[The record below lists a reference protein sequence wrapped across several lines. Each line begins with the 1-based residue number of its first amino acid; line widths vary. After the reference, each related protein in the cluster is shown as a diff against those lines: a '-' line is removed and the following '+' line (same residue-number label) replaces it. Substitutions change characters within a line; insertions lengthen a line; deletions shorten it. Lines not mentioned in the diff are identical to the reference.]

1 MEQSPMTLLEQRKVL
16 LRKIPYIILVV
27 MIVSSWFLDD
37 KPKKEQPKPIPEW
50 AYILHEEDNF
60 R

>member
-1 MEQSPMTLLEQRKVL
+1 M
-16 LRKIPYIILVV
+16 LRKIPYIILVA